1 MAEDLL
7 GVIYDRINKRYYSDG
22 PISTRYPHPFVLTN
36 TASVSGAVEIRNII
50 ALTQA
55 QYNAIAAP
63 DANTF
68 YVITP

>member
-7 GVIYDRINKRYYSDG
+7 DVVYDRVNKRYYSDG

-55 QYNAIAAP
+55 QYNTIAAP